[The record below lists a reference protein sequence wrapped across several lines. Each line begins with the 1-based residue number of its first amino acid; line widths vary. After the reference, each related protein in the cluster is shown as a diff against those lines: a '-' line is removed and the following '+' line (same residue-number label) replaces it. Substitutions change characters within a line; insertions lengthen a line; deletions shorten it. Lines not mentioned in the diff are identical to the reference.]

1 MNIDNE
7 FKNISFNARLLLKEL
22 QQRGIRISSFCA
34 GDFIKATYKKHSE
47 ILRDIYT
54 DHLSFN
60 TGIMIDDKYCAK
72 RLLHQLGFKVA
83 PGMVFNEG
91 SISDSLEYAKQ
102 IKYPVVLKPVAGSHG
117 DFVYL
122 DIENSKELEKK
133 IKKFLSVKAQNNTYL
148 IEKQYEG
155 NEFRLFIA
163 CNNFFAAVARVPA
176 NVIGDGKRSL
186 SELIRA
192 ENNRRMHP
200 RNTCLCEIRI
210 DDIVL
215 DFLKKKRIG
224 IDDIPKKNEVVFLR
238 NNSNV
243 STGGNCYD
251 VTDSVYPTFVQLAKN
266 ILRRL
271 GNVPFLGIDL
281 LCGDIAKKIDDY
293 VICELNSTPG
303 LSLHMMP
310 EKGISRNTA
319 GAIADILFPETI

>member
-22 QQRGIRISSFCA
+22 QKRGIQISSFCA
-34 GDFIKATYKKHSE
+34 GDFIKATHKGHSE
-47 ILRDIYT
+47 ILLDIYN

-60 TGIMIDDKYCAK
+60 TGIMIDDKYCVK
-72 RLLHQLGFKVA
+72 KLLHQLGFRVV
-83 PGMVFNEG
+83 PGMVFG
-91 SISDSLEYAKQ
+91 GRSISDSLEYAKQ
-102 IKYPVVLKPVAGSHG
+102 IKYPVVLKPVGGSHG

-133 IKKFLSVKAQNNTYL
+133 IKKFLSIKAQNDTYL

-155 NEFRLFIA
+155 NEFRLFITN
-163 CNNFFAAVARVPA
+163 NNFFAAVARVPA
-176 NVIGDGKRSL
+176 NVIGDGKRPL
-186 SELIRA
+186 SELIKA

-224 IDDIPKKNEVVFLR
+224 IDYIPKKNEVVFLR

-251 VTDSVYPTFVQLAKN
+251 VTDSVHPTFVQLAKD
-266 ILRRL
+266 ILKKL

-281 LCGDIAKKIDDY
+281 LCRDIKKNINDY
-293 VICELNSTPG
+293 AVCELNSTPG